1 MIDCDKVGFT
11 LHPLSAM
18 VCSQHFPSIDLAP
31 NARGEPRPEAAAKR
45 TLEGV
50 GSSAWFGGAT
60 LISLAGF
67 TATQAPSALFGG
79 CVAVEVQP
87 LA

>member
-1 MIDCDKVGFT
+1 M
-11 LHPLSAM
+11 
-18 VCSQHFPSIDLAP
+18 P
-31 NARGEPRPEAAAKR
+31 NAGGEPRLEAEAKR

-60 LISLAGF
+60 LISLAEF
-67 TATQAPSALFGG
+67 TATQAPSAIFGG
-79 CVAVEVQP
+79 RVAVEVQP